1 MEEEVLVPSEQDEE
15 VVQEETPVVEP
26 EPKLV
31 IRTGG
36 KWVLFEEAVKQ
47 DLEVGKTYHLH
58 FGGNCEVMISESKPT
73 SGIITNEVVYTK
85 DETKHLWVK
94 TGI

>member
-1 MEEEVLVPSEQDEE
+1 MEEEVIEE
-15 VVQEETPVVEP
+15 SYAGQNEPVAEP
-26 EPKLV
+26 EQKLV
-31 IRTGG
+31 IRTSG

-47 DLEVGKTYHLH
+47 ELEVGKTYHLH
-58 FGGNCEVMISESKPT
+58 FGGNCEVMISADKPT

-85 DETKHLWVK
+85 DEIKHLWIK